1 MTERKGMADLPLHYG
16 KPPEFLFNK
25 MVKLTGLIC
34 KTVTEVFGTEELIR
48 RFADPFWFH
57 SLSLVTGFDWNSSG
71 ATTTTFH
78 ALKIY
83 AENNEVD
90 FFLAGGKNENIGKKS
105 QDLERIKYNGNQL
118 KIEKMKKDT
127 DLLLR
132 SDSILLQDG
141 FDIYIH
147 GIIGDYKGNYTCI
160 NQGMNSNIKMAR
172 RYHWYNSGNDI
183 ESRWGISSESISDKT
198 LDLTSEKS
206 RENRQAIMKAISERI
221 RITGNNQ
228 ATLDNFTDFKILNLS
243 LKIPWREL
251 DEIYQYEPSDFIELV
266 NMKGVGKSTIRA
278 LSYIGEVVYG
288 KGPSKTDP
296 VRYSYA
302 LGGKDGIP
310 HPINHH
316 DYDEVINFFE
326 ETMRTAG
333 YERWKRIQLL
343 EKLSMESEKRGF
355 YVRRIS

>member
-1 MTERKGMADLPLHYG
+1 MIDRKGMADLPLHYG

-34 KTVTEVFGTEELIR
+34 KTVTEIFGTEELIR

-78 ALKIY
+78 ALKVY
-83 AENNEVD
+83 AESNEVN
-90 FFLAGGKNENIGKKS
+90 FFLAGGKNENIGRKA
-105 QDLERIKYNGNQL
+105 QDLERIKYNGNQM
-118 KIEKMKKDT
+118 KIEKIKTDT
-127 DLLLR
+127 DLIMR

-172 RYHWYNSGNDI
+172 RYHWYNSGSDI
-183 ESRWGISSESISDKT
+183 ESRFGISSESISEKT
-198 LDLTSEKS
+198 LDLTSKMS
-206 RENRQAIMKAISERI
+206 RENRQAIIKAIRERI
-221 RITGNNQ
+221 HISGNNQ
-228 ATLDNFTDFKILNLS
+228 STLDNFTDFKILNLN
-243 LKIPWREL
+243 LKIPWRQI
-251 DEIYQYEPSDFIELV
+251 DKIYQYEPSDFKELLDI
-266 NMKGVGKSTIRA
+266 NGVGKSTIRA

-288 KGPSKTDP
+288 KEPSKTDP
-296 VRYSYA
+296 LRYSYA

-310 HPINHH
+310 HPINHD
-316 DYDEVINFFE
+316 DYDEVINFFD
-326 ETMRTAG
+326 ETMRTVG
-333 YERWKRIQLL
+333 YERNKRLKLL
-343 EKLSMESEKRGF
+343 EKLSIESMNKSFYIKR
-355 YVRRIS
+355 